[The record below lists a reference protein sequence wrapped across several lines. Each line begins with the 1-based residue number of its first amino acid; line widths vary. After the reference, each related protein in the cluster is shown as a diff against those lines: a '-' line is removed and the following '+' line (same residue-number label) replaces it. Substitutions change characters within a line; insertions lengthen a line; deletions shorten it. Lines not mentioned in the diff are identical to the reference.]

1 MDYMVSYLWNPKRR
15 ITTMSGS
22 SDLLVDVVMQERE
35 YQARKAAAV
44 SALLRGARPERDR
57 RHSLRER
64 LGFSLI
70 QAGRALLRHGS
81 TYAAARRRLA

>member
-1 MDYMVSYLWNPKRR
+1 MAEDTITSTSRRMVKMIESSVMVDVLIREREAELRALALRR
-15 ITTMSGS
+15 AAYRS
-22 SDLLVDVVMQERE
+22 SD
-35 YQARKAAAV
+35 
-44 SALLRGARPERDR
+44 SERDR

-81 TYAAARRRLA
+81 AYASAPRRLA